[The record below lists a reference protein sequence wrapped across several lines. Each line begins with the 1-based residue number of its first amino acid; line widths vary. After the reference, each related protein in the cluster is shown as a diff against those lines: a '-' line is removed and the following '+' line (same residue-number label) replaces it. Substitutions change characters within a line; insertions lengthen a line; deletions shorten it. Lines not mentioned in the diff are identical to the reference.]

1 MPANSTMSSTQ
12 KVATVLLTVDSEIA
26 AEIIKRFS
34 EKEIALVGREMHNQP
49 NLKNDEIR
57 GILVEFHER
66 CVTGGAV
73 RGSGDLRAML
83 ESALGS
89 DRSDELL
96 EEMGIIDHTSDPFNS
111 LKELSAEELGHTIG
125 SEHPQVIA
133 VVLSHLDPKLSAQVL
148 AVFSEEKQVDIVRR
162 MANVGQTSDQVV
174 RSIDEILSNTAGS
187 IGQRRKTPVERRYKA
202 VADILNLLRRET
214 EQQIMERLAEDT
226 PEVAENVRNYMFVF
240 EDLRHLSDADIR
252 KVLMTVDSQVL
263 ALALKTATEGL
274 QEKVFKNLS
283 KRAAENVREEQEM
296 LGPRPLS
303 QVEAAQRQVA
313 EVVRNLDAAGE
324 LNSRGGSAEED
335 PLV

>member
-1 MPANSTMSSTQ
+1 VAANSTMNAPQ
-12 KVATVLLTVDSEIA
+12 KVAAVLLTVDSEIA
-26 AEIIKRFS
+26 AEVLKHFS

-66 CVTGGAV
+66 CITGGAA
-73 RGSGDLRAML
+73 RGSGDLRTML
-83 ESALGS
+83 ELALGS

-96 EEMGIIDHTSDPFNS
+96 EEMGIINHSSDPFNA
-111 LKELSAEELGHTIG
+111 LKELNAEELAHTIG

-133 VVLSHLDPKLSAQVL
+133 VVLSHLDPKLSAEVL
-148 AVFSEEKQVDIVRR
+148 AVFPEEKQVDIVRR

-174 RSIDEILSNTAGS
+174 RRIDEILSSTAGS

-214 EQQIMERLAEDT
+214 EQQIMERLAEDA

-240 EDLRHLSDADIR
+240 EDLCNLNDADIR
-252 KVLMTVDSQVL
+252 KVLMSVDSQVL
-263 ALALKTATEGL
+263 ALGLKKASDKL
-274 QEKVFKNLS
+274 QKNVFKNLS
-283 KRAAENVREEQEM
+283 RRAAENVREEQEM

-303 QVEAAQRQVA
+303 QVEAAQRQIA

-324 LNSRGGSAEED
+324 LDSRGPTAEED